1 MQTPLFRRLRLAAL
15 AATTLLSCGLLPP
28 ATAPIQ
34 AMPQGASSL
43 PAASSIVKPRAI
55 VSLDPVPRGKEF
67 QVAVLV
73 DIARGFHMNSHKP
86 SDEYLIP
93 TTLTPQLPAGF
104 QLADTMYPNGRLEKF
119 SFSPNKPLDVYTGS
133 VTLRMRVVAQ
143 PSAPLGMATIPVT
156 LRYQAC
162 NDAACLPPVKVPV
175 TVQFQV
181 APAGAKA
188 QPVHPEVFSSATPE
202 HLLH

>member
-1 MQTPLFRRLRLAAL
+1 MLGALRACFLRCAA
-15 AATTLLSCGLLPP
+15 AAQP
-28 ATAPIQ
+28 A
-34 AMPQGASSL
+34 GAG
-43 PAASSIVKPRAI
+43 AAQCLCHREAACA

-67 QVAVLV
+67 QAAVVV

-86 SDEYLIP
+86 TDEYLIP

-104 QLADTMYPNGRLEKF
+104 RAQRTPFIPKGRLEKF

-133 VTLRMRVVAQ
+133 VTLKLRLMADAK
-143 PSAPLGMATIPVT
+143 APLGTATIPVT

-175 TVQFQV
+175 NVEVRV
-181 APAGAKA
+181 AAATAKA
-188 QPVHPEVFSSATPE
+188 QPLHPEVFSSTGISNGGALGGACRRQRYSGTTKSG
-202 HLLH
+202 

>member
-1 MQTPLFRRLRLAAL
+1 MWRYFISALSATLLVTCTPLCAL
-15 AATTLLSCGLLPP
+15 GLP
-28 ATAPIQ
+28 TS

-43 PAASSIVKPRAI
+43 PNASSVVKPRAV

-67 QVAVLV
+67 QVAIVV

-104 QLADTMYPNGRLEKF
+104 QLADTIYPNGRLEKF

-133 VTLRMRVVAQ
+133 VTLKLRLVAQ
-143 PSAPLGMATIPVT
+143 SSAPLGLVTIPVT

-175 TVQFQV
+175 AVQFQV
-181 APAGAKA
+181 AAAGAKA
-188 QPVHPEVFSSATPE
+188 QRVHPELFSVATPE
-202 HLLH
+202 HLMH